1 MSAIASRNL
10 AKFPDKLYPATP
22 PPTMAKT
29 EQKACLST
37 SYPGPQ
43 APTPPRSPEPE
54 VETETDAE
62 QDGRGDG
69 DDTPPPVPPKA
80 DSGSGAPAHPPP
92 KPDYVLALC
101 YILVYLEIAWLIYM
115 VLRPQQS

>member
-1 MSAIASRNL
+1 
-10 AKFPDKLYPATP
+10 
-22 PPTMAKT
+22 MAKT

-43 APTPPRSPEPE
+43 ARTPPSSSPEPE
-54 VETETDAE
+54 VETETDTE
-62 QDGRGDG
+62 RDGNE
-69 DDTPPPVPPKA
+69 TPPPLPPKA
-80 DSGSGAPAHPPP
+80 DSSDSGAPAHPPQ

-115 VLRPQQS
+115 VLHSYSRD